1 MRAYILEDLD
11 RPPAL
16 TEVRVPAVG
25 QNEVLVRVHATSVN
39 PIDSAIVAGEVSG
52 WMEYEF
58 PVTIGR
64 DLAGSV
70 ERVGSAVTRFAVGDE
85 VFGYIAKAVA
95 HDGSFA
101 EYVVVPEDEFI
112 VARPAGLDA
121 VHAGALGLAAVTA
134 MMCVDATGV
143 AAGDTVLINGAT
155 GGVGN
160 YAIQIAKA
168 LGVAVIA
175 SARPGAEEDHVRALG
190 ADEVVDWS
198 DGDVAA
204 HVRAAHPDGVQ
215 GLVDVVTDT
224 PERFATLAQTV
235 LAPGGRAATT
245 RGVGDP
251 ELLGAIEAAN
261 VFSAPDIALLVRIA
275 DLVREGRLRAPVAE
289 VHGFDRIDDA
299 FAALS
304 RGALGKIAITL
315 VEGS

>member
-1 MRAYILEDLD
+1 
-11 RPPAL
+11 
-16 TEVRVPAVG
+16 
-25 QNEVLVRVHATSVN
+25 
-39 PIDSAIVAGEVSG
+39 
-52 WMEYEF
+52 
-58 PVTIGR
+58 
-64 DLAGSV
+64 
-70 ERVGSAVTRFAVGDE
+70 
-85 VFGYIAKAVA
+85 
-95 HDGSFA
+95 
-101 EYVVVPEDEFI
+101 
-112 VARPAGLDA
+112 
-121 VHAGALGLAAVTA
+121 
-134 MMCVDATGV
+134 
-143 AAGDTVLINGAT
+143 
-155 GGVGN
+155 
-160 YAIQIAKA
+160 
-168 LGVAVIA
+168 
-175 SARPGAEEDHVRALG
+175 
-190 ADEVVDWS
+190 
-198 DGDVAA
+198 
-204 HVRAAHPDGVQ
+204 VRAAHPDGVQ